1 MSNQDVM
8 CQKVKYAYWFFFV
21 VGVWTVKRLMKCSRR
36 LLYFSKYLLLPE
48 RFVALPPMD
57 FITLQVA
64 PHEALFIF
72 YDFKFVRYLF
82 ASLFY

>member
-1 MSNQDVM
+1 MSNPDVM
-8 CQKVKYAYWFFFV
+8 CQKSEIRLLVFFV

-48 RFVALPPMD
+48 RSIALPPID

-72 YDFKFVRYLF
+72 YDYKFVCYLF